1 MPGDEIIGY
10 ITRGRGVT
18 IHRSDCPNALRLQDT
33 ERLIKVDWGSA
44 TQTFPVPLQI
54 TSYDRQGLMSDISAV
69 LSSEPARLVDL
80 SLTTSKHLVKINLI
94 VEIADIAQLSRLLA
108 RLENIPN
115 VIEANRIKPG

>member
-1 MPGDEIIGY
+1 
-10 ITRGRGVT
+10 
-18 IHRSDCPNALRLQDT
+18 
-33 ERLIKVDWGSA
+33 
-44 TQTFPVPLQI
+44 
-54 TSYDRQGLMSDISAV
+54 MSDISAV